1 MSSDCAG
8 FCGGFEGETS
18 SPVVGC
24 LDLLNVLFG
33 MDPKC
38 LAPLSGS
45 SLSSAAE
52 VINSQSEAAA

>member
-8 FCGGFEGETS
+8 FLAS

-24 LDLLNVLFG
+24 LDLSNRLRG

-52 VINSQSEAAA
+52 VINSQSEAAV